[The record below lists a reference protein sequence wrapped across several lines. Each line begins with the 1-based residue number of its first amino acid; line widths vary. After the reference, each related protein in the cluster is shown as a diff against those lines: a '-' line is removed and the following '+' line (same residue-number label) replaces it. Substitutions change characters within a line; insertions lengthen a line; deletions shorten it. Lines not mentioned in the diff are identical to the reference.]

1 MSNRKMIIE
10 KMLYSLND
18 VAIMPSSSTRVEHR
32 CECNPYMPDGMLPL
46 FTAPMSTVV
55 NSTNYNKFIENNIN
69 PILPRTEDIQMRLQ
83 KMNNVWCAFSLAEFK
98 LYF

>member
-1 MSNRKMIIE
+1 
-10 KMLYSLND
+10 MLYSLND